1 MKENP
6 NPFLKN
12 PNLKIR
18 KKKNIPKSK
27 YNPTDVLI
35 STSERFGFDFNP
47 TDEGLQN
54 ANYLRDVGMNKFGFQ
69 VRQLFGFS

>member
-1 MKENP
+1 MKKNP

-12 PNLKIR
+12 PNPKK

-35 STSERFGFDFNP
+35 STPEWFGFDFNP
-47 TDEGLQN
+47 TDEGL
-54 ANYLRDVGMNKFGFQ
+54 
-69 VRQLFGFS
+69 